1 MKEKNLETRT
11 EPGLQRRFY
20 SVKEAANFLG
30 VAPQTI
36 YNATSRRSSKELPI
50 PFKRLG
56 SKILFD
62 IRDLEKF

>member
-1 MKEKNLETRT
+1 MNEKNLETRT

-20 SVKEAANFLG
+20 SVKEAATFLG

-36 YNATSRRSSKELPI
+36 YNATSRRSGKTLPI

-56 SKILFD
+56 SRILFD
-62 IRDLEKF
+62 IKDLEKF